1 MSEVNIRMCR
11 EKDLP
16 EVIALMEELLET
28 TSGEEEFD
36 PEAVS
41 KVFSEMDRY
50 PEMYLNLVAELSGR
64 VVGYISVIFY
74 KTVFHKGGTALINEL
89 VVTRSQR
96 GRGIGN
102 LLLQRVKEEALS
114 RGMDEIEVGTEK
126 TNQSA
131 YEFYRRNGFDQE
143 YVLLGIE
150 FDQ

>member
-16 EVIALMEELLET
+16 EVIALMTELQET
-28 TSGEEEFD
+28 TSSEEEFD
-36 PEAVS
+36 PEIVS

-50 PEMYLNLVAELSGR
+50 PEMYLNLVAELSGK
-64 VVGYISVIFY
+64 VVGFISVIFY

-89 VVTRSQR
+89 VVTNSQR
-96 GRGIGN
+96 GRGIGQY
-102 LLLQRVKEEALS
+102 LVERAKEEAMS
-114 RGMDEIEVGTEK
+114 RRMDEIEVGTER
-126 TNQSA
+126 TNKAA
-131 YEFYRRNGFDQE
+131 YDFYRKNGFDQE